1 MQRIISEIADIV
13 RELSW
18 SGEPYFQLFIIPVW
32 QKWVRLNRIC
42 AVFFFKDGAIIAG
55 VWGVWGGRGTSV
67 SQISASIVS
76 GKPLTVDIKLIIKII
91 ADSLIMTHPRCLG
104 KKREVFFCLFE
115 LKPAGQLLS
124 HVRPSMRW
132 HPGWRSAMRLKI
144 RTSGFYVMRIN
155 WKFFGLCRLFWRRAL
170 DWRAPDVL
178 RSHSQQTNQSDK
190 AIFL

>member
-18 SGEPYFQLFIIPVW
+18 SREPYFQLFIIPVW

-42 AVFFFKDGAIIAG
+42 AVLFFFFFFSRWSHYCRG
-55 VWGVWGGRGTSV
+55 VWGVWGEGGRSV
-67 SQISASIVS
+67 SHFSAGIVS
-76 GKPLTVDIKLIIKII
+76 GKPLTVYIKLIIKII

-104 KKREVFFCLFE
+104 KKKKKEVFLCLFE

-132 HPGWRSAMRLKI
+132 HPGWRGAMTLKI
-144 RTSGFYVMRIN
+144 RPSGF
-155 WKFFGLCRLFWRRAL
+155 LCHE
-170 DWRAPDVL
+170 D
-178 RSHSQQTNQSDK
+178 
-190 AIFL
+190 